1 MYHYILYLVFSFLLG
16 LLLTPALR
24 RIGIK
29 YKIYDNPT
37 GDDLKIHKKP
47 IPYLGGIAI
56 FFAFALGLAIS
67 LSLYKL
73 WSLPLFFILSLGL
86 FNLGVGLLDD
96 LKNIK
101 FYYRIILQ
109 VLGAILLILA
119 GIKIKFIPIPIF
131 TVLLTI
137 LYVVGAANAINMED
151 GLDGLAGGLVM
162 ISAIGFIILAFLIH
176 NQTGLLLALTLLGA
190 TLGFLIYN
198 FPPASIFMGNNG
210 SYFLGY
216 MLAILAIVFFKPGDI
231 KSLLGP
237 ILIIG
242 LPVFDAG
249 LSILRRTTKKKSPF
263 LGDRGHLYDRLNRRF
278 AVRKTVL
285 VCYLFQIVI
294 VICGIFLNVA

>member
-1 MYHYILYLVFSFLLG
+1 
-16 LLLTPALR
+16 
-24 RIGIK
+24 
-29 YKIYDNPT
+29 
-37 GDDLKIHKKP
+37 
-47 IPYLGGIAI
+47 
-56 FFAFALGLAIS
+56 
-67 LSLYKL
+67 
-73 WSLPLFFILSLGL
+73 
-86 FNLGVGLLDD
+86 
-96 LKNIK
+96 
-101 FYYRIILQ
+101 
-109 VLGAILLILA
+109 
-119 GIKIKFIPIPIF
+119 
-131 TVLLTI
+131 
-137 LYVVGAANAINMED
+137 
-151 GLDGLAGGLVM
+151 M

-294 VICGIFLNVA
+294 VVCGIFLNVA